1 MPLEIIRND
10 ITKVHAD
17 AIVNAAN
24 EALSYGGGV
33 CGAVF
38 DAAGKEELQ
47 KECDS
52 IGGCRTGEAVITK
65 GYQLP
70 AKFIIHTAGPV
81 WRGGHSGEEEL
92 LSNCYKNS
100 LKLAKERG
108 LESVAFP
115 LISSGIYGYPRDKAL
130 KTAVSAIGEF
140 LLESEF
146 WNAAAFHREFHND
159 MTVYLVVYDKE
170 SFSLSEKLF
179 TTISR
184 YIDDNYVSKRR
195 SNKQRNETFMV
206 QNAQAFL
213 QAPSPAKSE
222 KSKRSLDDLVNRLDE
237 SFSQMLLRLIDEK
250 GKSDVEIYKKANAD
264 RKLFSK
270 IRSDAGYKPSKI
282 TAIAF
287 AVALELSLDETKDLL
302 CRAGFALSHS
312 SRFDVII
319 EYFIEDRNYNIF
331 EINNA
336 LFAFDQSLLGA

>member
-24 EALSYGGGV
+24 ETLTCGGGV
-33 CGAVF
+33 CGAIF

-47 KECDS
+47 KECES

-65 GYQLP
+65 GYNLP
-70 AKFIIHTAGPV
+70 AKYILHTAGPV
-81 WRGGHSGEEEL
+81 WRGGQYNEEEL
-92 LSNCYKNS
+92 LSSCYKNS
-100 LKLAKERG
+100 LKLAKQHG

-130 KTAVSAIGEF
+130 KIAVSAIGEF
-140 LLESEF
+140 LLINE
-146 WNAAAFHREFHND
+146 
-159 MTVYLVVYDKE
+159 MTVTLVVYDRE
-170 SFSLSEKLF
+170 SFSISEKLF
-179 TTISR
+179 QSVSR
-184 YIDDNYVSKRR
+184 YIDDHYVSKRK
-195 SNKQRNETFMV
+195 SNYERNITDSKSCT
-206 QNAQAFL
+206 AQAFL
-213 QAPSPAKSE
+213 QEPLPIQVKKE
-222 KSKRSLDDLVNRLDE
+222 KSKRSLDDLVSRLDE

-250 GKSDVEIYKKANAD
+250 GKTDVEIYKKANID

-282 TAIAF
+282 TAVAF
-287 AVALELSLDETKDLL
+287 AIALELSLDETKDLL

-319 EYFIEDRNYNIF
+319 EYFIEDRNYNIY

>member
-10 ITKVHAD
+10 ITKVRAD
-17 AIVNAAN
+17 AVVNAAN
-24 EALSYGGGV
+24 EALTCGGGV
-33 CGAVF
+33 CGAIF
-38 DAAGKEELQ
+38 GAAGKEELQ

-52 IGGCRTGEAVITK
+52 AGGCRTGEAVITK
-65 GYQLP
+65 GYLLP
-70 AKFIIHTAGPV
+70 AKYIIHTAGPV
-81 WRGGHSGEEEL
+81 WCGGNYGEEEL
-92 LSNCYKNS
+92 LSSCYKNS
-100 LKLAKERG
+100 LKLAKEHG

-130 KTAVSAIGEF
+130 KTAVSAIGGF
-140 LLESEF
+140 LLENE
-146 WNAAAFHREFHND
+146 

-170 SFSLSEKLF
+170 SFSISEKLF
-179 TTISR
+179 NSVSR
-184 YIDDNYVSKRR
+184 YIDDNYVSKRKTNR
-195 SNKQRNETFMV
+195 RQNEPDLWV
-206 QNAQAFL
+206 NAEAFL
-213 QAPSPAKSE
+213 QAPSPVQVKKE
-222 KSKRSLDDLVNRLDE
+222 KSIRSLDDLVSRLDE

-250 GKSDVEIYKKANAD
+250 GRTDVEIYKKANVD

-270 IRSDAGYKPSKI
+270 IRSDAAYKPSKA

-287 AVALELSLDETKDLL
+287 AIALELSLDETKDLL

-319 EYFIEDRNYNIF
+319 EYFIEDGNYNIY